1 MCMGKFIRLP
11 MTVASMR
18 LACSGL
24 RLRSS
29 SSRSTTSRIS
39 AILVWSAALSARK
52 RSDALVSSMSSSP
65 FIRWETSVLP
75 YLLPLSMI
83 GSVPRDACSSDEKN
97 VRSSC
102 DKACTPG

>member
-1 MCMGKFIRLP
+1 MGKFIRLP

-29 SSRSTTSRIS
+29 SLSSTTSRIS
-39 AILVWSAALSARK
+39 SIRVRSAALSARK
-52 RSDALVSSMSSSP
+52 RADALHSSMRSSP
-65 FIRWETSVLP
+65 FMRWETSVLP
-75 YLLPLSMI
+75 YLLPLSMM
-83 GSVPRDACSSDEKN
+83 GSVPREACSSDEKN

-102 DKACTPG
+102 DNACTPG